1 MSRTLEST
9 SEAGE
14 MPGVFRISFTWLLLL
29 AYLVGSCFLPAEII
43 SASMLL
49 VIVFFLADPYA
60 GQSRLLFPGALFFII
75 ILLSG
80 TRGMAGKAPYDVA
93 KDLWYLG
100 NPALT
105 LLFGYLLTKRMDGL
119 LSVMRAFVVAAII
132 VAVVHIFK
140 FILNP
145 SYLDESL
152 IDIRA
157 QVSSGY
163 LITAL
168 GIGIIVG
175 NLRFGLDLLQ
185 TRLASW
191 LGIILCLL
199 SITLSF
205 SRTLWLCLMT
215 LVLVSLIMNFPRAAL
230 RIVIAATVF
239 IIVGLA
245 ATGGYRMATETGP
258 DLTFVDKIMY
268 SMREL
273 QVSDYED
280 RTDINRNWRGYE
292 SYRALQT
299 YASGSSADYLFGK
312 GLGTSIDLGI
322 TMTLADE
329 VFDRIPILHNGYLYL
344 LVKTGAIGLISY
356 LLYLLVTFIIGM
368 QLFRLPEAEARFCGF
383 LLVVLTIIM
392 LETTLVIAGMFNKSW
407 VYTAT
412 LLIGVLLGYSES
424 KLLKDPQKL
433 HLFRCYAK
441 AVDVERKRA
450 NSET

>member
-1 MSRTLEST
+1 
-9 SEAGE
+9 
-14 MPGVFRISFTWLLLL
+14 
-29 AYLVGSCFLPAEII
+29 
-43 SASMLL
+43 
-49 VIVFFLADPYA
+49 
-60 GQSRLLFPGALFFII
+60 
-75 ILLSG
+75 
-80 TRGMAGKAPYDVA
+80 
-93 KDLWYLG
+93 
-100 NPALT
+100 
-105 LLFGYLLTKRMDGL
+105 
-119 LSVMRAFVVAAII
+119 
-132 VAVVHIFK
+132 
-140 FILNP
+140 
-145 SYLDESL
+145 
-152 IDIRA
+152 
-157 QVSSGY
+157 
-163 LITAL
+163 
-168 GIGIIVG
+168 
-175 NLRFGLDLLQ
+175 
-185 TRLASW
+185 
-191 LGIILCLL
+191 
-199 SITLSF
+199 
-205 SRTLWLCLMT
+205 
-215 LVLVSLIMNFPRAAL
+215 
-230 RIVIAATVF
+230 
-239 IIVGLA
+239 
-245 ATGGYRMATETGP
+245 MATETGP

-407 VYTAT
+407 VYPAT
-412 LLIGVLLGYSES
+412 LLIGVLLGYAES